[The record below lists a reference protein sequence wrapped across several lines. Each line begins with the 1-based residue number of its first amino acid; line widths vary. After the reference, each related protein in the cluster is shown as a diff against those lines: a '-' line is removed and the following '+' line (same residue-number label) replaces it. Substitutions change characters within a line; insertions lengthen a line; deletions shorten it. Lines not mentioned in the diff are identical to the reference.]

1 MEAVKLEEMKEN
13 KLLGRK
19 EVLLRI
25 DHLGKGTPTRKEI
38 REKVAE
44 MLKTSIENVYVI
56 SIRTEYGSFVSWAK
70 VHVYENPQKA
80 LEIEPEYI
88 IKRNNPEKEEKE
100 EGA

>member
-1 MEAVKLEEMKEN
+1 MEAVKLEEIKEN

-25 DHLGKGTPTRKEI
+25 DHLGKGTPTRKEV

-44 MLKTSIENVYVI
+44 MLKTNIENVYVI

-70 VHVYENPQKA
+70 VHVYDDSQRA
-80 LEIEPEYI
+80 LQIEPKYI
-88 IKRNNPEKEEKE
+88 IKRNIKEENKGE
-100 EGA
+100 

>member
-1 MEAVKLEEMKEN
+1 MEAIKLEEIKEN

-44 MLKTSIENVYVI
+44 MLKTNIENVYVI

-70 VHVYENPQKA
+70 VHVYDDPQRA
-80 LEIEPEYI
+80 LQIEPKYI
-88 IKRNNPEKEEKE
+88 IKRNTKEEN
-100 EGA
+100 EGE